1 MLGVRR
7 VRHLGALNKSRT
19 SLGAA
24 VREDVRVPDEIEDN
38 LRASDDVALI
48 FWSSGET
55 PPRGSGGEA
64 TKRRLG
70 SQEPAMY
77 LVGLGF
83 AASQI
88 THRSRYWI
96 DQLGAQSLRAGLAEA
111 ASGTRREILSQLS
124 ARGRTSSRRSLD

>member
-1 MLGVRR
+1 MIELYGNLGVRTTDAASPSAAR
-7 VRHLGALNKSRT
+7 TTVNAVSWSNHLQVGSMSDPEHVGSEASPSPRT
-19 SLGAA
+19 SQQVTDESRAA

-70 SQEPAMY
+70 SQEPRCTWS
-77 LVGLGF
+77 V
-83 AASQI
+83 
-88 THRSRYWI
+88 
-96 DQLGAQSLRAGLAEA
+96 
-111 ASGTRREILSQLS
+111 
-124 ARGRTSSRRSLD
+124 